1 MRTNNAPTIRLEDYS
16 PPAYLVPNVDL
27 DIALDPDATRIVS
40 TLTIER
46 TPGADGP
53 LVLDGDELTL
63 VSVRVNGAL
72 LEASRYSQTD
82 NSLSIPTDGLGDTFE
97 VTIVTEVSPQA
108 NRKLMGLY
116 RSSGVYCTQCEAQ
129 GFRRI
134 TFFPDRPDVLSIYR
148 VRLEANAADCPVLLS
163 NGNPGETGS
172 LPGGRHFA
180 VWNDPWPKPCYLF
193 AAVAGKLDVLADTF
207 TTASGRPVALNIY
220 VEPGKASMAGYAMD
234 ALKRSMVWDEEVYG
248 REYDLDEFNIV
259 AVSDFNMGAMENKG
273 LNVFNDKYVL
283 ANPELATDA
292 DFMHIE
298 AIIAHEYFHNW
309 TGNRITCRDWFQLCL
324 KEGLTVYRDQEFSA
338 DQRSRGVQRIAQVRV
353 LKAGQFS
360 EDAGPLAHCVR
371 PSSYKEINN
380 FYTATVYQKGAELV
394 RMLATLVGPEGYRK
408 ATDLYFERHDG
419 EAAVMEDFL
428 HCFED
433 ACAVDLSQ
441 FMRWYEQAGTPE
453 VHVEEAYD
461 AEAKT
466 YTLTLHQSV
475 PDTPG
480 QSDKLPMVIPI
491 RFGLLDQNG
500 AELTPRT
507 DCSEIENGAIVLRD
521 AKTVVT
527 FQGLDAKPL
536 PSLLRGFSAPVRLT
550 FNETA
555 EARIVRA
562 GADTDSYNRWEA
574 VNGLALDLLADL
586 ARGVEADLQQFA
598 ELAANLAF
606 DDTLEPD
613 FRAQLLT
620 LPSEQDVARHLRS
633 DVDPET
639 IAAARR
645 ALLNAVGKAL
655 GPDAVAQCAALAE
668 GEAGDSSLE
677 AAARR
682 SLKNALL
689 VPLAAA
695 GLASEFVEHQF
706 DTATTMTD
714 KLAAMTI
721 ITQIIADETQSRR
734 VLEAFRTALCRFSSR
749 HRQVVRRAGD
759 GFRRRCP
766 RAGEATGC
774 FRCIHP
780 RQPQPGAVPAG
791 RVRHGQPDRLS
802 PRRWCRLSLVYRAD
816 RGDGYDQPASCR
828 SPADTDG
835 FVDDHGKRTQGPRT
849 ACPRM
854 ARCPRWAFA
863 RRFRD
868 RRPCPCLSPT
878 IYRLEC
884 GHWIRG
890 GFKWSDS
897 RGGGDFSRCATR
909 LDRYTQV
916 RRPRGH
922 EYPYRAG
929 RPDLGKPPEAVSRS
943 LAG

>member
-1 MRTNNAPTIRLEDYS
+1 MRTKTAPTIRLEDYA
-16 PPAYLVPNVDL
+16 PPAFLVPQIDL
-27 DIALDPDATRIVS
+27 DIALDPNATRIVS
-40 TLTIER
+40 SLVIER
-46 TPGADGP
+46 TPGANGP

-63 VSVRVNGAL
+63 ISVRVNGAL
-72 LEASRYSQTD
+72 VEANGYSLTE
-82 NSLSIPTDGLGDTFE
+82 NSLSIPTDGLGDRFE

-134 TFFPDRPDVLSIYR
+134 TFFPDRPDVLSVYR

-193 AAVAGKLDVLADTF
+193 AAVAGKLDVLTDTF
-207 TTASGRPVALNIY
+207 TTASGRTVALNIY
-220 VEPGKASMAGYAMD
+220 VEPGKAPLAGYAMD
-234 ALKRSMVWDEEVYG
+234 ALKRSMVWDEQVYG

-309 TGNRITCRDWFQLCL
+309 TGNRITCRDWFQLCM

-394 RMLATLVGPEGYRK
+394 RMLATLAGSEGYRA

-428 HCFED
+428 KCFED
-433 ACAVDLSQ
+433 ACGLDLSQ

-453 VHVEEAYD
+453 VLVEDDYD
-461 AEAKT
+461 AGAKT
-466 YTLTLHQSV
+466 YTLNLRQTV

-480 QSDKLPMVIPI
+480 QTHEQPMVIPI
-491 RFGLLDQNG
+491 RFGLLDASG
-500 AELTPRT
+500 AELEART
-507 DCSEIENGAIVLRD
+507 ESAAVDGDVIVLRE
-521 AKTVVT
+521 AETEVVFT
-527 FQGLDAKPL
+527 GLDAKPL
-536 PSLLRGFSAPVRLT
+536 PSLLRSFSAPVRLIYE
-550 FNETA
+550 ETA

-562 GADTDSYNRWEA
+562 GADGDPYNRWEA
-574 VNGLALDLLADL
+574 VNGLALDLLTGMARGKDVDFDQFATLAADL
-586 ARGVEADLQQFA
+586 AF
-598 ELAANLAF
+598 NK
-606 DDTLEPD
+606 TLEPD

-620 LPSEQDVARHLRS
+620 LPSEQDVARQLRS
-633 DVDPET
+633 NVD
-639 IAAARR
+639 
-645 ALLNAVGKAL
+645 
-655 GPDAVAQCAALAE
+655 PDAVATARRAMLKAVGNRLGTDGLALCEALADTS
-668 GEAGDSSLE
+668 AGDISLE

-682 SLKNALL
+682 ALKNALL

-695 GLASEFVEHQF
+695 GLASKAVEKQF

-714 KLAAMTI
+714 KLAALTI
-721 ITQIIADETQSRR
+721 ITQVIGDEAQSHR
-734 VLEAFRTALCRFSSR
+734 VLSAFHTQYADFPLVIDKWFGVQAMISGAGALERVVALAASDNFTLDNPNRARSLLGAFAMANLTGF
-749 HRQVVRRAGD
+749 HRADGAAYRWFTEQLAAMDAINPQVAARLLTLMDSWTIMED
-759 GFRRRCP
+759 GRK
-766 RAGEATGC
+766 
-774 FRCIHP
+774 IHA
-780 RQPQPGAVPAG
+780 RQALETLAARDG
-791 RVRHGQPDRLS
+791 LS
-802 PRRWCRLSLVYRAD
+802 PDVSEIVERA
-816 RGDGYDQPASCR
+816 
-828 SPADTDG
+828 
-835 FVDDHGKRTQGPRT
+835 
-849 ACPRM
+849 
-854 ARCPRWAFA
+854 
-863 RRFRD
+863 
-868 RRPCPCLSPT
+868 
-878 IYRLEC
+878 
-884 GHWIRG
+884 
-890 GFKWSDS
+890 
-897 RGGGDFSRCATR
+897 
-909 LDRYTQV
+909 
-916 RRPRGH
+916 
-922 EYPYRAG
+922 
-929 RPDLGKPPEAVSRS
+929 
-943 LAG
+943 LA

>member
-1 MRTNNAPTIRLEDYS
+1 MRTNNAPTIHLQDYS
-16 PPAYLVPNVDL
+16 PPDFLVPKVDL
-27 DIALDPDATRIVS
+27 DIALDPSATRIVS
-40 TLTIER
+40 SLVIDR
-46 TPGADGP
+46 TPDANCP

-63 VSVRVNGAL
+63 VSVRVNGVL
-72 LEASRYSQTD
+72 VEANGYSLTE
-82 NSLSIPTDGLGDTFE
+82 NSLSIPTDSLGDRFE
-97 VTIVTEVSPQA
+97 VTIVTEVSPEA

-148 VRLEANAADCPVLLS
+148 VRLEASETDCPVLLS

-207 TTASGRPVALNIY
+207 TTKSGRTVALNIY
-220 VEPGKASMAGYAMD
+220 VEPGKAHLAGYAMD
-234 ALKRSMVWDEEVYG
+234 ALKRSMEWDEEVYG
-248 REYDLDEFNIV
+248 REYDLDAFNIV

-394 RMLATLVGPEGYRK
+394 RMLATLVGPEGYRA

-428 HCFED
+428 RCFKETCD
-433 ACAVDLSQ
+433 LDLSQ

-453 VHVEEAYD
+453 VHVEETYD
-461 AEAKT
+461 DAAKT
-466 YTLTLHQSV
+466 YTLTLRQSI

-480 QSDKLPMVIPI
+480 QAEKEPMVIPI
-491 RFGLLDQNG
+491 RFGLLDEQG

-507 DCSEIENGAIVLRD
+507 GSEAVEGDVIVLRD
-521 AKTVVT
+521 AETEVMFT
-527 FQGLDAKPL
+527 GLDAKPL
-536 PSLLRGFSAPVRLT
+536 PSLLRGFSAPVRLIYD
-550 FNETA
+550 ETA

-562 GADTDSYNRWEA
+562 GSDSDAYNRWEA
-574 VNGLALDLLADL
+574 VNGLALDLLTGM
-586 ARGVEADLQQFA
+586 ARGAVIDLDQFA
-598 ELAANLAF
+598 GLVANLAF
-606 DDTLEPD
+606 DESLEPD

-633 DVDPET
+633 NVDPEA
-639 IAAARR
+639 IALARR
-645 ALLNAVGKAL
+645 GMLEAVGRRLGAEGLAL
-655 GPDAVAQCAALAE
+655 YDTLAE
-668 GEAGDSSLE
+668 NRAGDISLE

-682 SLKNALL
+682 ALKNALL
-689 VPLAAA
+689 VPLANA
-695 GLASEFVEHQF
+695 GLASEIVERQFV
-706 DTATTMTD
+706 TATTMTD
-714 KLAAMTI
+714 KLAALTI
-721 ITQIIADETQSRR
+721 ITQIIGDEAQSER
-734 VLEAFRTALCRFSSR
+734 VLSAFHDQYADFPLVIDKWFGVQAMIPGKGALERVKALAAS
-749 HRQVVRRAGD
+749 D
-759 GFRRRCP
+759 GFTLDNP
-766 RAGEATGC
+766 NRARSLLGAFAMANPTG
-774 FRCIHP
+774 FHRADGAAYHWFTDKLAAMDAIN
-780 RQPQPGAVPAG
+780 PQVAARLLTLMDSWTIMDDGRKAHARAALEGLAG
-791 RVRHGQPDRLS
+791 QDLS
-802 PRRWCRLSLVYRAD
+802 PDVSEIVERA
-816 RGDGYDQPASCR
+816 
-828 SPADTDG
+828 
-835 FVDDHGKRTQGPRT
+835 
-849 ACPRM
+849 
-854 ARCPRWAFA
+854 
-863 RRFRD
+863 
-868 RRPCPCLSPT
+868 
-878 IYRLEC
+878 
-884 GHWIRG
+884 
-890 GFKWSDS
+890 
-897 RGGGDFSRCATR
+897 
-909 LDRYTQV
+909 
-916 RRPRGH
+916 
-922 EYPYRAG
+922 
-929 RPDLGKPPEAVSRS
+929 
-943 LAG
+943 LAGA